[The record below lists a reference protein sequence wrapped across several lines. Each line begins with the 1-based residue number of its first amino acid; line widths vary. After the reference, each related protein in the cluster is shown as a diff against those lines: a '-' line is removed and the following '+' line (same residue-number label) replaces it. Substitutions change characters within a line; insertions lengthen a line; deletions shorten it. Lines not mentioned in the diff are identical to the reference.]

1 MKDESYGFVFKPNGN
16 SIQGVNLPGAEIFG
30 GDAVSTAL
38 VRELGQNSLD
48 AKLAESDAPVK
59 MIFERRDIPT
69 SEIPDVET
77 LRKHA
82 AACAKKYPDDSEVKD
97 MVDCLNAE
105 TISVLRVGDYGT
117 KGLTGGEGL
126 LNGDS
131 VLTALTRGSGLS
143 VGKTDSGGSF
153 GIGKNAGIFA
163 SRARTELWITKP
175 YDSSETIFA
184 ATCQFTTHENP
195 DSDDPRDLLDGM
207 GVFTSRD
214 CPNDYKYV
222 RNPRPIDGFPERRES
237 GTDTYILA
245 YKRGADDEG
254 LIDIRDAV
262 IENFLVAIDRG
273 HLEVE
278 GHDGNQSWSLDATN
292 LETQI
297 QAMSVEETRVAMLA
311 YYRALHEEPEIGND
325 KDLGEVKLYINM
337 DDSINQ
343 RLDVICV
350 RKPLMKVHHLSLRG
364 FSANFA
370 AVLECSSDEGNRLL
384 RSMESARH
392 DKWVSTRGTAA
403 EQRRARSILK
413 WMRTFA
419 REAINKRMKHEMG
432 ETLKVEGLN
441 LLLPDDLQPADETK
455 THGTKPAV
463 GKGTVE
469 ESPTVQGKEMEER
482 SVSVAEGKS
491 VRIGVME
498 TAAAGD
504 GNAAVEKYERKH
516 EDTPDPPEPD
526 PKPLNP
532 WIPSLGHKDDK
543 GGSIMKNNDLTMRYW
558 YESQT
563 DSYVLVLRSATGTSE
578 NGVLRLVASLDGQ
591 FDKESVPAKILRAE
605 DITEGKAKVLNVT
618 ARGIQNVS
626 VDSAKATR
634 LRVWIDSPIR
644 LQLGVSDK

>member
-16 SIQGVNLPGAEIFG
+16 SVQGANLPGAEIFG

-38 VRELGQNSLD
+38 ARELGQNSLD

-59 MIFERRDIPT
+59 MVFERRDIPT

-82 AACAKKYPDDSEVKD
+82 AACAKKYPDDPGVKD

-105 TISVLRVGDYGT
+105 TVSVLRVGDYGT

-175 YDSSETIFA
+175 YDSSKTIFA

-214 CPNDYKYV
+214 CPNDYEYV

-237 GTDTYILA
+237 GTDTYILG

-254 LIDIRDAV
+254 LIDIRDAMM
-262 IENFLVAIDRG
+262 ENFLVAIDRG

-278 GHDGNQSWSLDATN
+278 GYDGNQSWSLDATN

-297 QAMSVEETRVAMLA
+297 QAMSVEETRAAMLA

-364 FSANFA
+364 FSSNFA

-392 DKWVSTRGTAA
+392 DEWVSTRGTAA
-403 EQRRARSILK
+403 EQRKARLILTR
-413 WMRTFA
+413 MRKFV
-419 REAINKRMKHEMG
+419 REAINKRMTHEMG
-432 ETLKVEGLN
+432 ETLKIEGLN
-441 LLLPDDLQPADETK
+441 LLLPDELQPADEAK
-455 THGTKPAV
+455 TRGTRPSV
-463 GKGTVE
+463 GEGSVE
-469 ESPTVQGKEMEER
+469 ESATLQGKEEEPF
-482 SVSVAEGKS
+482 VSVVEGES
-491 VRIGVME
+491 NPLDLMQPAD
-498 TAAAGD
+498 TGD
-504 GNAAVEKYERKH
+504 GDESVKTISRDG
-516 EDTPDPPEPD
+516 DTPIPPGPTPKPPE
-526 PKPLNP
+526 P
-532 WIPSLGHKDDK
+532 WIPSLGHKDGNGD
-543 GGSIMKNNDLTMRYW
+543 SVMKSNNLAMRYW
-558 YESQT
+558 YDFQA
-563 DSYVLVLRSATGTSE
+563 DSYVLVLRTTTGSSE
-578 NGVLRLVASLDGQ
+578 SGTLRLVASLDGQ
-591 FDKESVPAKILRAE
+591 FDKESVGAKILSAE
-605 DITEGKAKVLNVT
+605 DITEKNAKTLDVT
-618 ARGIQNVS
+618 DNSIRDVK
-626 VDSAKATR
+626 VDSTKPTR
-634 LRVWIDSPIR
+634 LRVRIDSPIR